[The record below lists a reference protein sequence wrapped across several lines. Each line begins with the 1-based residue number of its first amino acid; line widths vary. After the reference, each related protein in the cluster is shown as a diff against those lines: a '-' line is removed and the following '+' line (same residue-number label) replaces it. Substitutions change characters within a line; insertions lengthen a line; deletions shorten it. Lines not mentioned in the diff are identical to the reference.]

1 MRLRAKRPEAQG
13 HDHYLT
19 ARCFRAERRAYGMCV
34 LFYCRCTPSRAEGV
48 IFLKGAIELEAE
60 KRLGIVGIVVEDPN
74 SVERI
79 NAVLH
84 DYAYLIAGRMGLPHR
99 ARSVSVIALIVDGT
113 NDEISALT
121 GKLGRIPGVSVKS
134 MIAKTNS

>member
-1 MRLRAKRPEAQG
+1 
-13 HDHYLT
+13 
-19 ARCFRAERRAYGMCV
+19 
-34 LFYCRCTPSRAEGV
+34 
-48 IFLKGAIELEAE
+48 LEAE